1 MYIQGLLSKQELY
14 IKDAW
19 KKDDGILQ
27 QVLLSSSYLNLCI
40 VLKYKHNILGEMCVS
55 VVLNYYLIGLSII
68 VKIWAVRNAFP

>member
-27 QVLLSSSYLNLCI
+27 QVLLSSSYLNPCI